1 MPLPLSDGIFKKF
14 NLNLLSR
21 NTPAQNYGYIT
32 VISETAFYHIHNII
46 IVTFFRNLSRGWT
59 EFFLETGI
67 FMQFVFVSSTDGF
80 AMRTKF
86 TGKACNFI
94 FFSYKATKSEIKS

>member
-1 MPLPLSDGIFKKF
+1 MPLPVSDGIFKKF

-46 IVTFFRNLSRGWT
+46 IVTFFQKFVKGLDR
-59 EFFLETGI
+59 I
-67 FMQFVFVSSTDGF
+67 FSEKQKIYAVCFRVKYRWFCY
-80 AMRTKF
+80 A
-86 TGKACNFI
+86 
-94 FFSYKATKSEIKS
+94 YKIHRESL